1 MTASQD
7 CPHCGNT
14 LFVTKSMTLNWFQ
27 VFLALIVSCIVF
39 YVLKAVLVADVWNG
53 NAKSGRFLACIILG
67 TIGLV
72 GLIFAKGV
80 NKRRFLVS
88 SCTRCDYVDKQEISE
103 LQEDGK

>member
-1 MTASQD
+1 MSISQN

-27 VFLALIVSCIVF
+27 VCLALIVSCVVF
-39 YVLKAVLVADVWNG
+39 YFLKAVLVADIWNG

-67 TIGLV
+67 AIGLV

-88 SCTRCDYVDKQEISE
+88 SCTRCDYVDKKEMLE
-103 LQEDGK
+103 LQEKQK